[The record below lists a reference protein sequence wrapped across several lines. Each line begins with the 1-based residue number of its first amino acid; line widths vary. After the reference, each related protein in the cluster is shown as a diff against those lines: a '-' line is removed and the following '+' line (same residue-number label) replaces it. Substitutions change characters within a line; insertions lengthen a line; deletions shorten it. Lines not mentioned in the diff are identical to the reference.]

1 MSKHLPL
8 LYNPLLNALFNNP
21 HHNNAPFKNT
31 TVDLNNHNDF
41 TILLPP
47 SYILNDAYDPSTSGT
62 TKSFLRDLCYTN
74 EDFIRSHI
82 IRSNNPV
89 LTPSGKTHLIVY
101 NTLNHKQILI
111 KNGMVFT
118 GRGFKKSLRL
128 NILGVGQFHSFCD
141 YFPKGSRFMIIYIED
156 TLIGSNFLNMVDYI
170 DHKFLQAQPT
180 IEDKPKVSETKKDYV
195 TFEMLLRSVPLLL
208 KLVSEK
214 YYKLF
219 HHNNQDFHDLRT
231 QTRKSL
237 SFIKDEFHRMVDQAY
252 VIILESIKE
261 DNPES
266 EKTYHLIQNLLSN
279 NPEIDLNR
287 LVYEYVELN
296 LYDKIWSQLIFQFN
310 HDNSDKQEFD
320 KEAFKVLTSEKYPLL
335 SCVSLNHLDIP
346 VYEPW
351 NINLI
356 LKRVSLAIEIF
367 SKLDDSSVI
376 SQSSKREVLMQTIE
390 VLTEPTTEIIDEK
403 SQDLVVDADT
413 LVGMLIMVIIHSK
426 VENLE
431 AHLYY
436 IRNFQ
441 SSDQSQDGYF
451 SYIVSNLDAVIYHLS
466 SMGEFGYL
474 ENLSQQNYEFWAAIQ
489 RQDLESLRK
498 MVSEV
503 LEEFPGELPTNH
515 FIKSRNIHGE
525 SCLMFAIKAKN
536 FEIFELLVDSNDDWF
551 TVEELLFDKNTT
563 TGQNLLMVSLIE
575 ECHEISHKL
584 VEILFTMEYG
594 EQVAYLNLTDFLGR
608 SVGHYLFHD
617 IQIMQQ
623 IGHLVDWE
631 LKDTNHHTPL
641 FSTCRCY
648 DHQDYTALVETGF
661 NCYFQRYKTI
671 DLANHIDKNGNTLLH
686 VILKGLDKS
695 GLLDHGVDVNQFNN
709 KSMSPLTIY
718 VKYNRLANL
727 ETLLQCETLKF
738 LNEEPKNFYNVFDY
752 LSFLASKPTSNSED
766 FKKIQ
771 SLVYNFA
778 FDNYF
783 PSNQLL
789 KILATNGRYDS
800 GLKEWIIFFKVMD
813 NDNRFTVFQSFSKLK
828 LIFQLFEMQN
838 PFMGLPS
845 KEEIWLN
852 YNGQHLVPFY
862 SKFKI
867 NRFITDFNHYLV
879 ALSLY
884 SPNGLKDF
892 YTLFKDNNL
901 TLEIMK
907 QSSKDQELAKRKL
920 GEITLTIHQISEIE
934 TFLNYSLSDLQAY
947 DTKLTKLHKLFI
959 MYNMKSQDVRIVQD
973 RFLGKLFTSEVPN
986 DEFKWIGEE
995 EECVN
1000 YLELGQFVLFLQ
1012 FSNNQMTKK
1021 IKDTLKK
1028 LDKWKQVYGR
1038 IKSINDELRRY
1049 ENKIHDNHITP
1060 VTSPELHR
1068 RDLNEGL
1075 LDPVEEPE
1083 SPIESSFFTF
1093 GLENKKLRYK
1103 RLLLL
1108 KNDEIKTIINLNLE
1122 IKYDHEL
1129 IASEISNFLTFKANS
1144 ILFSFK
1150 QFTQLTIQGLKLQK
1164 NRGDGN
1170 FQKSHSKK
1178 EHFNLNRQ

>member
-8 LYNPLLNALFNNP
+8 LFNPLLNALFNNP
-21 HHNNAPFKNT
+21 QHDNSPFKNT
-31 TVDLNNHNDF
+31 IADLVEHNDF

-47 SYILNDAYDPSTSGT
+47 SYILNDAYDPNTSGT
-62 TKSFLRDLCYTN
+62 IKLFLKDLCYTS

-82 IRSNNPV
+82 IRSSNPV

-170 DHKFLQAQPT
+170 DQKFLPEPPT
-180 IEDKPKVSETKKDYV
+180 PQENSKSVDTKKDYV

-237 SFIKDEFHRMVDQAY
+237 SFIKEEFHRMVDQAY

-266 EKTYHLIQNLLSN
+266 EKTYHLIQNLLNS
-279 NPEIDLNR
+279 NPEIDLNK

-296 LYDKIWSQLIFQFN
+296 LYDKIWSQLVFQFN
-310 HDNSDKQEFD
+310 CDNADKQEFD
-320 KEAFKVLTSEKYPLL
+320 KEAFKVLTTEKYGLL
-335 SCVSLNHLDIP
+335 SCVLLNHLDIP

-376 SQSSKREVLMQTIE
+376 SQASKRDILMQTIE
-390 VLTEPTTEIIDEK
+390 VLTETTTEIIDEK
-403 SQDLVVDADT
+403 SQELVVDADT

-441 SSDQSQDGYF
+441 SSDQSRDGYF

-466 SMGEFGYL
+466 NTGDFGHL
-474 ENLSQQNYEFWAAIQ
+474 VELSLQNYEFWASIQ
-489 RQDLESLRK
+489 RQDTEIVKK
-498 MVSEV
+498 MVADI
-503 LEEFPGELPTNH
+503 LNEFPGELPANH

-536 FEIFELLVDSNDDWF
+536 YEIFELLVDSNEDWF
-551 TVEELLFDKNTT
+551 TIEELLFDRNTT

-575 ECHEISHKL
+575 ETPAISQKI
-584 VEILFTMEYG
+584 VEILLSMEEG
-594 EQVAYLNLTDFLGR
+594 EQIAYLNLTDFLGR

-617 IQIMQQ
+617 TGIMQQ
-623 IGHLVDWE
+623 IGHLIDWE

-648 DHQDYTALVETGF
+648 DHQDYLLLIETGF
-661 NCYFQRYKTI
+661 KSYFQKYKTI
-671 DLANHIDKNGNTLLH
+671 DLDDHMDKLGNTLLH
-686 VILKGLDKS
+686 VILKGLDRS
-695 GLLDHGVDVNQFNN
+695 QLLDHHVDVNQFNN

-718 VKYNRLANL
+718 VKYNRLHNL
-727 ETLLQCETLKF
+727 GTLLQCETLNF

-771 SLVYNFA
+771 SLIYNFA
-778 FDNYF
+778 FENYF
-783 PSNQLL
+783 PSNQPL

-800 GLKEWIIFFKVMD
+800 GLREWIIFFKVME
-813 NDNRFTVFQSFSKLK
+813 NENRFTVFQSFSKLK
-828 LIFQLFEMQN
+828 LIFQLFELKN
-838 PFMGLPS
+838 PFMGLPT
-845 KEEIWLN
+845 KEDLWIN
-852 YNGQHLVPFY
+852 YNCQQSIPFY
-862 SKFKI
+862 SKYKI
-867 NRFITDFNHYLV
+867 NRFIHDFNQYLV

-884 SPNGLKDF
+884 SPNGLKEF
-892 YTLFKDNNL
+892 YSLFKDNNL
-901 TLEIMK
+901 TLDIMK
-907 QSSKDQELAKRKL
+907 QISKDQELIKRKM
-920 GEITLTIHQISEIE
+920 GEVTLTIYQISEIE
-934 TFLNYSLSDLQAY
+934 TFLSYSLTDLQAY
-947 DTKLTKLHKLFI
+947 DIKLTKLYKLFT
-959 MYNMKSQDVRIVQD
+959 MYNMKSQDARIVHD
-973 RFLGKLFTSEVPN
+973 RFLGKIFTSEVPN
-986 DEFKWIGEE
+986 TKFKWVGEE
-995 EECVN
+995 EETSN
-1000 YLELGQFVLFLQ
+1000 YTKLGQSVLFLQ

-1021 IKDTLKK
+1021 IQEILTK
-1028 LDKWKQVYGR
+1028 LEKWKQVYGR
-1038 IKSINDELRRY
+1038 IKCINDELRRY
-1049 ENKIHDNHITP
+1049 ENKVHDHITP
-1060 VTSPELHR
+1060 VTSPDLQR

-1075 LDPVEEPE
+1075 LEPVEEPE
-1083 SPIESSFFTF
+1083 SPVESSFFSF

-1129 IASEISNFLTFKANS
+1129 VASEISNFLTFKSNFV
-1144 ILFSFK
+1144 LYSFK
-1150 QFTQLTIQGLKLQK
+1150 QFTQLTIQGLKLQ

-1170 FQKSHSKK
+1170 FQKSH
-1178 EHFNLNRQ
+1178 